1 MPKKREAKPLFLKN
15 QTQKRQ
21 DRAQE
26 LRSARRQGVLA
37 KRRKLDVA
45 QTPGEAEQAESWSLE
60 QLATVIQG
68 VRVSPMSQILPFLV
82 DLRKMLSLED
92 PPVEQVVEGG
102 GLAPRLVELLRTPN
116 DEIQIEAAW
125 CVCPDSVCRDLNNRQ
140 GAREPAEKSKH
151 YDRHRDC
158 VCCCCMP

>member
-1 MPKKREAKPLFLKN
+1 MPKKREAKPLLLKN
-15 QTQKRQ
+15 QTQKRR

-45 QTPGEAEQAESWSLE
+45 QTPGEAEQPESWSRE
-60 QLATVIQG
+60 QLASTIQG
-68 VRVSPMSQILPFLV
+68 VRVSPMPQILPFLV

-92 PPVEQVVEGG
+92 PPVEEVVEGE

-125 CVCPDSVCRDLNNRQ
+125 CVCPDLCCDLN
-140 GAREPAEKSKH
+140 KH
-151 YDRHRDC
+151 QAAGNKEEQT
-158 VCCCCMP
+158 PPS